1 MTFQILF
8 IKLMNFNTRTIIDL
22 IELDSDLKS
31 KLNRIIDDER
41 LFVLSMDDASIDET
55 DFIIAISPIIHE
67 TLKRYVKIDLR
78 GTDLSFLKGMINL
91 NAVDYKMVF
100 ESITQA

>member
-1 MTFQILF
+1 
-8 IKLMNFNTRTIIDL
+8 MNFNTRTIINL

-41 LFVLSMDDASIDET
+41 LFVLSMDDASIDEAN
-55 DFIIAISPIIHE
+55 FIITIYPIIHE
-67 TLKRYVKIDLR
+67 NLKRYVKIDLR

-91 NAVDYKMVF
+91 NAVDYKTVF
-100 ESITQA
+100 ESITQV

>member
-1 MTFQILF
+1 
-8 IKLMNFNTRTIIDL
+8 MNFNTRTIVDL
-22 IELDSDLKS
+22 INFDTDLKN
-31 KLNRIIDDER
+31 KLNIIIDDER
-41 LFVLSMDDASIDET
+41 LFLLSMNDTSLDAT
-55 DFIIAISPIIHE
+55 DFIITISPIIHD

-78 GTDLSFLKGMINL
+78 GTDLSFLNGMINL

>member
-1 MTFQILF
+1 
-8 IKLMNFNTRTIIDL
+8 MNFNTRTIINL

-31 KLNRIIDDER
+31 KLNRILDDER
-41 LFVLSMDDASIDET
+41 LFLLSMNDNSIEEAG
-55 DFIIAISPIIHE
+55 FVIATSPIIHE

-100 ESITQA
+100 ESITQV

>member
-1 MTFQILF
+1 
-8 IKLMNFNTRTIIDL
+8 MNFNTRTILNL

-41 LFVLSMDDASIDET
+41 LFVLSMDDASIDEA
-55 DFIIAISPIIHE
+55 DFMITISPIIHE

-100 ESITQA
+100 ENITQV

>member
-1 MTFQILF
+1 
-8 IKLMNFNTRTIIDL
+8 MNFNTRTILNL

-41 LFVLSMDDASIDET
+41 LFVLSMDDASIDEAN
-55 DFIIAISPIIHE
+55 FIITIYPIIHE

-78 GTDLSFLKGMINL
+78 GTDLSFLNGMINL
-91 NAVDYKMVF
+91 NEVDYKMVF
-100 ESITQA
+100 ESITQV

>member
-55 DFIIAISPIIHE
+55 DFIITISPIIHE

-91 NAVDYKMVF
+91 NAIDYKMVF